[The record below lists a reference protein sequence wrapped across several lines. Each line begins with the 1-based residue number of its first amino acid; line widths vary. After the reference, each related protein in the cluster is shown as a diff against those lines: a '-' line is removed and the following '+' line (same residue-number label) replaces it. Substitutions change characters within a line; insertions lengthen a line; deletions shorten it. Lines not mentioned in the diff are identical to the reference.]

1 MKRISS
7 KNISWRKDAIAI
19 GAFIII
25 GVGIILSFNQILCL
39 TLNTNSPLVV
49 VTSESM
55 EPTYYGSRR
64 LDLGGEYGDIRKDM
78 LIVRGVDPSE
88 IKVGDVIVFNYINN
102 TEENIPIVH
111 RVTRV
116 YQDNETGDYWFST
129 KGDNPNSNNG
139 FVIETPTGR
148 VDELNIHES
157 RLVGKIVGRIPYL
170 GGIFYYFQGK
180 IGRYILIVGAVVI
193 FLMVTTFSLL
203 KRKEEKVAEEFE
215 DKEKKFRNFFKSTYK
230 RLSKQKHFVIPGF
243 ILFIIIL
250 VPIIDTVDASWGS
263 SFGIVDLKY
272 REAYADSYLISG
284 EMNTTSIITHVT
296 INNPGHWHQEFRN
309 FILQIKDN
317 TSQII
322 GEGSWTIVYNFE
334 GEKTVSICTWVPT
347 ILLQNESVYTITAT
361 AHLNS
366 KFGSTWTDS
375 LNETFTFLEI

>member
-7 KNISWRKDAIAI
+7 KNVSWRKDAITI

-49 VTSESM
+49 VISGSM
-55 EPTYYGSRR
+55 EPTYYGSTR

-78 LIVRGVDPSE
+78 LIVRGVEPSE
-88 IKVGDVIVFNYINN
+88 IKVGDVIIFNYINQ

-129 KGDNPNSNNG
+129 KGDNPNTNNG
-139 FVIETPTGR
+139 FVIPPNHPLI
-148 VDELNIHES
+148 DELNIHES

-170 GGIFYYFQGK
+170 GGIFYYFQGEV
-180 IGRYILIVGAVVI
+180 GRYILIVGAVVI

-203 KRKEEKVAEEFE
+203 KRKEEKDAEELE
-215 DKEKKFRNFFKSTYK
+215 DKEKKFRDFFKNTYK
-230 RLSKQKHFVIPGF
+230 KLSKQKHFVIPGF

-272 REAYADSYLISG
+272 REAYADSYLLPG

-296 INNPGHWHQEFRN
+296 ISNPGYWHQEFRN
-309 FILQIKDN
+309 FNLQIKDN

-322 GEGSWTIVYNFE
+322 GEAVWTAIYNFE
-334 GEKTVSICTWVPT
+334 GQKTVSICVWVPSS
-347 ILLQNESVYTITAT
+347 LLIKGSEYTITAIAYLST
-361 AHLNS
+361 KL
-366 KFGSTWTDS
+366 GRTWTDV
-375 LNETFTFLEI
+375 LTETFIF